1 MWYRSF
7 KAPPSNVCD
16 VPSGVPLLFTTTAT
30 ARSCC
35 SPAPITGAEEPH
47 NALVADGGSV
57 LKVGGRYSGCGF
69 VWRRDGVRGVL
80 FDRADD
86 IVAEAC
92 LKVFAFMVF
101 I

>member
-1 MWYRSF
+1 M
-7 KAPPSNVCD
+7 
-16 VPSGVPLLFTTTAT
+16 
-30 ARSCC
+30 
-35 SPAPITGAEEPH
+35 
-47 NALVADGGSV
+47 VADGGSV